1 MTANLQ
7 ELTDKRANVWSLM
20 TEIMER
26 PKDPT
31 TGLTTAENMA
41 AYDAA
46 EADLDK
52 WEKEVTTATAHAAR
66 EAAFAQIDRTGV
78 VPGGG
83 KVQDG
88 EHENGADKA
97 YHDAFFSWARGGMQ
111 ALTNQQQSTLQNGWT
126 EIQGA
131 AGTTSGGAGGYTI
144 PPAFRNKLIEQV
156 NFIANMRAYAEVIN
170 TDGGQNLPWPTVDDT
185 ANEGAILAE
194 NTAVTEQDVVFGTA
208 SLDAYVYTSKMVR
221 VSYQLAN
228 DAGFDLESWLARI
241 LGTRIGRIQQR
252 HYTVGTGTAQPD
264 GIITSA
270 VAGKVGLAG
279 QTLTVIYDDLIDLI
293 DSIDPAYLEGGN
305 SRFMMAQGTRKA
317 IRKLKDT
324 QNRPLWEPSLQVG
337 APDSLLGYPL
347 ALNNY
352 VPAMGVSAKS
362 ILFGDIREAY
372 VIRDVWDIQLM
383 QLRERFAEFLQTAY
397 LAFARSDATMQ
408 NASAVKVYQ
417 NSAT

>member
-1 MTANLQ
+1 MADLQ
-7 ELTDKRANVWSLM
+7 ALLDKRANVWSLM

-26 PKDPT
+26 PKDAD
-31 TGLTTAENMA
+31 GLTTAENRA

-46 EADLDK
+46 EADLDR
-52 WEKEVTTATAHAAR
+52 WEKEVTTAEAHAKR

-78 VPGGG
+78 VPGTG
-83 KVQDG
+83 KVQDSD
-88 EHENGADKA
+88 HETGADKV
-97 YHDAFFSWARGGMQ
+97 YHEAFFNWARRGMQ
-111 ALTNQQQSTLQNGWT
+111 ALTTQQQTTLQNGW
-126 EIQGA
+126 QDLSNA
-131 AGTTSGGAGGYTI
+131 AGTTTGGAGGYTI

-170 TDGGQNLPWPTVDDT
+170 TEGGQNLPWPTVDDT

-208 SLDAYVYTSKMVR
+208 SLDAYVYTSKLVR
-221 VSYQLAN
+221 VSYQLAG
-228 DAGFDLESWLARI
+228 DAGFDLETWLARI
-241 LGTRIGRIQQR
+241 LGTRIGRVQQR
-252 HYTVGTGTAQPD
+252 HFTVGTGTAQPD
-264 GIITSA
+264 GVATSA
-270 VAGKVGLAG
+270 VVGKQGTTG
-279 QTLTVIYDDLIDLI
+279 QTTTVIYDDFIDLI

-305 SRFMMAQGTRKA
+305 VRFMMSQTARKS

-337 APDSLLGYPL
+337 VPDQFLGYPL

-352 VPAMGVSAKS
+352 MPVPAANAKS
-362 ILFGDIREAY
+362 ILFGDFREAY

-383 QLRERFAEFLQTAY
+383 QLRERYAEFLQTAY
-397 LAFARSDATMQ
+397 LAFARSDGTMQ
-408 NASAVKVYQ
+408 NASAVKAYQ